1 MSQEMNSETEKPI
14 KERDIEVTERGEIIT
29 NYNSFSENN
38 FEIENSNFIEKN
50 EENNNVSEITKLNH
64 LSFVLI
70 PVNWGQ
76 NIKRQTKNISF
87 RE

>member
-1 MSQEMNSETEKPI
+1 MSQEMNPETEKPI

-38 FEIENSNFIEKN
+38 FEIENSNLIEKN

-64 LSFVLI
+64 FSFILI
-70 PVNWGQ
+70 PVKLGSKHKKTN
-76 NIKRQTKNISF
+76 KKH
-87 RE
+87 